1 MFVMNVKLSI
11 LLELLDIFIVL
22 NLITRMHSF
31 YKKATFV
38 HYAPVEEP
46 IKGEFLLYAEFK
58 LYGYLIYNPTI

>member
-1 MFVMNVKLSI
+1 
-11 LLELLDIFIVL
+11 
-22 NLITRMHSF
+22 MHSF

-58 LYGYLIYNPTI
+58 LYGYLIYNPTIWSLLTQIYIC